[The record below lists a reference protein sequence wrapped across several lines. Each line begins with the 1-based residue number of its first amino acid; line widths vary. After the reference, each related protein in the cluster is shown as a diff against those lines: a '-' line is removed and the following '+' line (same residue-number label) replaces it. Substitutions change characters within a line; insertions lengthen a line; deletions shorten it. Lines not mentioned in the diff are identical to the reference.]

1 MGKRVSWKNTAERY
15 GLLSIGFHWLMLLLI
30 IAVYACIELRVL
42 YPKGSDPRD
51 ALKTWHFMLGLSM
64 FLLVWLRLAVRLLQP
79 IPQHQQG
86 IKSWQATVVKAMHY
100 TLYLF
105 MVAQP
110 LMGWL
115 ILSTEGKTIPFFWFE
130 LPSLMAENHDL
141 AESIEEIH
149 EIVGTAGYFLI
160 GLHTLAAL
168 FHHYLLKDNTIRRML
183 PGKMSPGNEK

>member
-79 IPQHQQG
+79 IPEHRQG
-86 IKSWQATVVKAMHY
+86 INPWQASAAKAMHY
-100 TLYLF
+100 VLYLF
-105 MVAQP
+105 MISMP